1 MRDVATPGFVS
12 LVDEVVDV
20 VERRHRQLAE
30 VLHVRPVQRVLPH
43 AQVARVLWI
52 EQITHVFTVDLHVA
66 HLHSSDGISTSG
78 HGGANN
84 HAAVHCM
91 GVKEMPP
98 QLDTD

>member
-1 MRDVATPGFVS
+1 MKDVTTPGFVS

-20 VERRHRQLAE
+20 VERRHGQLAE
-30 VLHVRPVQRVLPH
+30 VLHVRSVQRVLPH

-66 HLHSSDGISTSG
+66 HLHISDCISANGHG

-84 HAAVHCM
+84 QPAVHWESKRCR
-91 GVKEMPP
+91 
-98 QLDTD
+98 QS